1 MIGPAA
7 GFVVFFFESDFFE
20 DVGSFVPDDCFDD
33 DVVGCFDGADGCFD
47 GACFSVAVVGCF
59 DGADGCFDGPCF
71 SVAVVGC
78 FDGVCF
84 SVAVAGC
91 FDGAETGG
99 WKKGCEADGSGAVAR
114 GLLAPHLT
122 QQACPAAVAPMF
134 SR

>member
-33 DVVGCFDGADGCFD
+33 D
-47 GACFSVAVVGCF
+47 VVGCF